1 MEPLQNLYPTLE
13 EIMQNHQK
21 SSDIIKNHQTSS
33 STIEYHELSFK
44 NHQHQNHPNI
54 KKTCLSFLG
63 KPSITGDVHLLAR
76 FSLATRRL

>member
-13 EIMQNHQK
+13 EIMQNHQN

-54 KKTCLSFLG
+54 KKKHVCLFWG
-63 KPSITGDVHLLAR
+63 NHP
-76 FSLATRRL
+76 